1 MPSEYLTVEQ
11 TAARLS
17 RHAETIRRM
26 IRDGQ
31 LEVVKL
37 GKKYLVSE
45 AAIKKLLGET
55 SAPAAAPASKPAQ
68 EKSPKKTTA
77 GTAKTVARKK
87 K

>member
-1 MPSEYLTVEQ
+1 
-11 TAARLS
+11 
-17 RHAETIRRM
+17 M